1 MASKTLSTRACVA
14 CLVTWAGFGSFTSA
28 ATASEVGLRGWLP
41 GYAETP
47 AKLVPVRKLA
57 RKLLHL
63 GSIEEDER
71 PIQLGPAAARL
82 FWQKKWKWPVPAADQ
97 NIACGLLGGPMLS
110 VGLPLRALGQL
121 FSIETRLSSFRYA
134 DADLQSKRTVI
145 DELSSP
151 QQLHQSLEGGIY
163 FTMPL
168 LNLF

>member
-1 MASKTLSTRACVA
+1 VA
-14 CLVTWAGFGSFTSA
+14 CLVTWAAFGSFTSA

-41 GYAETP
+41 GYSETP
-47 AKLVPVRKLA
+47 AKLVPVRKIA

-63 GSIEEDER
+63 GSLEEDER

-82 FWQKKWKWPVPAADQ
+82 FWQKKWRWPVAAADQ

-121 FSIETRLSSFRYA
+121 FSLETRLSSFRYA
-134 DADLQSKRTVI
+134 DADLQSKRTVL
-145 DELSSP
+145 DELSNP
-151 QQLHQSLEGGIY
+151 QQQHQSLEGGVY

-168 LNLF
+168 FDLF

>member
-1 MASKTLSTRACVA
+1 MA
-14 CLVTWAGFGSFTSA
+14 CLVTSAAFSSFTSA
-28 ATASEVGLRGWLP
+28 ATASDVGLRGWLP

-63 GSIEEDER
+63 SAPAARGSGGRIDEDER
-71 PIQLGPAAARL
+71 PIQLGPAGARL
-82 FWQKKWKWPVPAADQ
+82 FWQKKWKWPVPAAEQ
-97 NIACGLLGGPMLS
+97 SIACGLLGGPMLS
-110 VGLPLRALGQL
+110 LGLPLRALGQL
-121 FSIETRLSSFRYA
+121 FSLETRLSSFRYA

-151 QQLHQSLEGGIY
+151 QQQRQSLEGGVY

-168 LNLF
+168 IDLF

>member
-1 MASKTLSTRACVA
+1 MA
-14 CLVTWAGFGSFTSA
+14 CLVTSAVFGSFTSG

-41 GYAETP
+41 YYAETP

-63 GSIEEDER
+63 SAPAARGSGGRIDEDER
-71 PIQLGPAAARL
+71 PIQLGPAGARL
-82 FWQKKWKWPVPAADQ
+82 FWQKKWKWPVPAAEQ
-97 NIACGLLGGPMLS
+97 SIACGLLGGPMLS

-121 FSIETRLSSFRYA
+121 FSLETRLSSFRYA

-145 DELSSP
+145 DELSNP
-151 QQLHQSLEGGIY
+151 QQQRQSLEGGVY

-168 LNLF
+168 IDLF